1 MPLDY
6 TIALNATV
14 YYAEIYSNHP
24 LSTPVFTI
32 RAIINALSEVSN
44 VSVALQGDEHNNLFA
59 LEGGGIQVTVGQNE
73 QVTTGDN
80 MRAADISLSLAGDL
94 ETHFEQDHYPVEL
107 QFEISLIAF
116 PPNQILTKTSTA
128 IVKICLSPGK
138 FHEICDTC
146 T

>member
-14 YYAEIYSNHP
+14 YYAEIYIDHP
-24 LSTPVFTI
+24 LSTPVFRF
-32 RAIINALSEVSN
+32 RAIINALSEVSD
-44 VSVALQGDEHNNLFA
+44 VSVTLQGDEHNNLFV
-59 LEGGGIQVTVGQNE
+59 LEGGGIQATVQQSE

-94 ETHFEQDHYPVEL
+94 ETQFEQDRYPVEL

-116 PPNQILTKTSTA
+116 PTNQILTKTSTA

-138 FHEICDTC
+138 IKQIA
-146 T
+146 